1 MDKTFTLTISPDYVK
16 NWTEQDAIREFIQNW
31 IDQRNQE
38 PEAGSAIKSK
48 STLDLLREFLE
59 DELNNLSKRQV
70 EKLNY
75 IINRK

>member
-38 PEAGSAIKSK
+38 PEAGSAKADLKWLERENKS
-48 STLDLLREFLE
+48 
-59 DELNNLSKRQV
+59 
-70 EKLNY
+70 
-75 IINRK
+75 

>member
-38 PEAGSAIKSK
+38 PEAGSAIKPK

-59 DELNNLSKRQV
+59 DELSNLSKRQV

>member
-38 PEAGSAIKSK
+38 PEAGSAIKS
-48 STLDLLREFLE
+48 SNISLFSFFSSSE
-59 DELNNLSKRQV
+59 
-70 EKLNY
+70 
-75 IINRK
+75 